1 MENEGFIYRNMS
13 SEEVLRSMFEDAA
26 RSLLTEHGSFVLG
39 VSTNQKDIISS
50 AESSLDMVGSTL
62 LRLKSLT
69 RRIDRPLD
77 TVGWF
82 IIPPSEVQRLNPNR
96 IVYAE
101 DLEIEV

>member
-39 VSTNQKDIISS
+39 VSTRQKDYIGLP
-50 AESSLDMVGSTL
+50 ETSLDKVGSTL

-69 RRIDRPLD
+69 RRIHRPLD

>member
-1 MENEGFIYRNMS
+1 MS

-39 VSTNQKDIISS
+39 VSTRQKDYIGLP
-50 AESSLDMVGSTL
+50 ETSLDKVGSTL

-69 RRIDRPLD
+69 GRIDRPLF

-82 IIPPSEVQRLNPNR
+82 IIPPSEVEKLNPNR